1 MLGRT
6 KPSCLERILLLL
18 GSLWSPK
25 LAVLFQIVLSG
36 NSSLIAQQKGQYQPG
51 EYGLNAGV
59 LPGPGITYAD
69 FNLNYSAGP
78 PGSFASQTRR
88 SAVQVPSQ
96 TEE

>member
-1 MLGRT
+1 MRT
-6 KPSCLERILLLL
+6 RKAQDRMTRIAPRRRNLV
-18 GSLWSPK
+18 
-25 LAVLFQIVLSG
+25 VLVYIVLSI
-36 NSSLIAQQKGQYQPG
+36 STSLMAQQKGQYQPG

-59 LPGPGITYAD
+59 LPDPGITYAD